1 MLHFLLACL
10 AMDNDDVVDKRKA
23 SIRVRDEIELI
34 EGLRKEKI
42 KDLKMKFFENVFLK
56 NVDKV

>member
-1 MLHFLLACL
+1 
-10 AMDNDDVVDKRKA
+10 MDNDDVDDKRKA

-42 KDLKMKFFENVFLK
+42 KDLMKMKFFENVFLK